1 MITWTNCRVKLG
13 ALKPWAQ
20 NPRYSTKAQARRILQ
35 SLADFGQV
43 QTVAIGPEAEVYDG
57 HQRLSALLTLHG
69 ADYELDARQASRPL
83 SDGERR
89 ALVVALHAGA
99 LGAWD
104 WDALAAWDPAELRA
118 GGMDAELKQQWDVDA
133 LNLREL
139 LTAQSAEEDRGE
151 ACLREMEIQLTPRR
165 LFHALV
171 SIRLDEAIEIKQLIQ
186 ACEAKGATVLY
197 AAN

>member
-1 MITWTNCRVKLG
+1 
-13 ALKPWAQ
+13 
-20 NPRYSTKAQARRILQ
+20 
-35 SLADFGQV
+35 
-43 QTVAIGPEAEVYDG
+43 
-57 HQRLSALLTLHG
+57 
-69 ADYELDARQASRPL
+69 
-83 SDGERR
+83 
-89 ALVVALHAGA
+89 
-99 LGAWD
+99 
-104 WDALAAWDPAELRA
+104 LRA